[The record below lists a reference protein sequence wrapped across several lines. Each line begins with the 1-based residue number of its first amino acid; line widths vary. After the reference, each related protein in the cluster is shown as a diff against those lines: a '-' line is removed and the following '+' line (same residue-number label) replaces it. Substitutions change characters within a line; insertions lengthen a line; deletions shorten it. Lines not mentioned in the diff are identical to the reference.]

1 MNVGFITCE
10 RRAAQAAGML
20 LPMDVRLIQADLQDH
35 LELSTEP
42 LAAKDPTLT
51 RINGFRFLDAKG
63 TGFP

>member
-42 LAAKDPTLT
+42 LAAKES
-51 RINGFRFLDAKG
+51 KG
-63 TGFP
+63 VPE